1 MTVTAVAH
9 FQSSFRVNRQPPM
22 QPGLGQVQSRE
33 ERDADRHAEGKVRL
47 GNGEAGV
54 AGKIHH
60 RKGKGSQERRVGDR

>member
-1 MTVTAVAH
+1 
-9 FQSSFRVNRQPPM
+9 M

-60 RKGKGSQERRVGDR
+60 RKAKGLRNGK